1 MSLGKNNSITF
12 GGNILDKEKAGKYT
26 GHSKGRESS
35 GKGSSNKYFYPIYG
49 ILLLVTIF
57 ITYIILQNTEEPIRT
72 IRRFAGTF
80 GYLTVFLAI
89 VTSEYMAKMKKISGL
104 PFMTA
109 HHNLARIGL
118 LLILIHPLTFILQGR
133 GIGNFS
139 PISPTNVFIGLAGR
153 PAFYLFFLAA
163 GIALYRKKYKNW
175 RKVHY
180 LSYLAFLLVTLHA
193 LMLGDDFELA
203 IMRILAIAMAI
214 TVIVIFIH
222 KRSAS
227 GRKRK

>member
-133 GIGNFS
+133 
-139 PISPTNVFIGLAGR
+139 
-153 PAFYLFFLAA
+153 
-163 GIALYRKKYKNW
+163 KKYKDW

-180 LSYLAFLLVTLHA
+180 LSYLAFSLVTVHA